1 MHQFQKNNSPPGKLG
16 WGLISSYA
24 TPAVGV
30 GYMYLLIGLYIMK
43 FSTDV
48 LLIPP
53 AIMGTIFGISRVWDA
68 VSDPLVGYFSDKTQ
82 HRLGRRRIW
91 LLASILPIGGSF
103 IMVFSPPMSLTG
115 GALVLWMGIGVIG
128 FYSAMTLF
136 MVPHLSLGAELTDD
150 YHERSRLYGLRHG
163 AYTIG
168 TIIALISMQ
177 LLINAEQESEQ
188 SVRTVA
194 FQLSGIATFLTMLL
208 IGFAV
213 YRLRE
218 RPEYQGRI
226 GQTPFGAFKDVWK
239 NPHAKLVIVVTF
251 IENIGSAVIA
261 ILTLYVAQYVGGAPS
276 LAPLIILAYMVPST
290 FSVPLWIPISERV
303 GKIPLW
309 MFSML
314 LTGISFGGM
323 FLLPFLADMDHR
335 VILIFVL
342 AFFAGLSAGC
352 GGTIA
357 PSVQSDIIDYD
368 EYLTGERKEGS
379 YFAAFNFV
387 QKSATGVMILITG
400 YVLQF
405 AGFEPNVQQSQTVQ
419 VVMVSLYGLS
429 PLICYA
435 IGAFLF
441 SRFTLDAT
449 EHERIRQSIDSR
461 RNLGSD

>member
-1 MHQFQKNNSPPGKLG
+1 
-16 WGLISSYA
+16 
-24 TPAVGV
+24 
-30 GYMYLLIGLYIMK
+30 
-43 FSTDV
+43 
-48 LLIPP
+48 
-53 AIMGTIFGISRVWDA
+53 
-68 VSDPLVGYFSDKTQ
+68 
-82 HRLGRRRIW
+82 
-91 LLASILPIGGSF
+91 
-103 IMVFSPPMSLTG
+103 
-115 GALVLWMGIGVIG
+115 
-128 FYSAMTLF
+128 
-136 MVPHLSLGAELTDD
+136 MVPHLSFGAELTDN

-168 TIIALISMQ
+168 SIIALISMQ

-188 SVRTVA
+188 SVRSVA
-194 FQLSGIATFLTMLL
+194 FQLSGIATLVTMLL

-226 GQTPFGAFKDVWK
+226 GQTPFGAFKDVWQ

-261 ILTLYVAQYVGGAPS
+261 ILTLYVAQYVVGAPS
-276 LAPLIILAYMVPST
+276 LAPLIILSYMIPST
-290 FSVPLWIPISERV
+290 FSVPLWIPLSKKV

-309 MFSML
+309 IFSMM
-314 LTGISFGGM
+314 LTGLSFGGM
-323 FLLPFLADMDHR
+323 FVLPFLDNMDHR

-387 QKSATGVMILITG
+387 QKSAIGVMILVTG

-429 PLICYA
+429 PLVCYT
-435 IGAFLF
+435 IGAILF

-449 EHERIRQSIDSR
+449 EHDRIRRKINTR
-461 RNLGSD
+461 TASDTS